1 VSVTIEKKT
10 WKVEI
15 KNGKTVYLLRGR
27 ISLDTDSAIA
37 QDQIIVQETPTGLI
51 NGINPTFT
59 ISKSMVPATL
69 EVKRNGLTTHKSEVT
84 ITSPTQFTL
93 EESPGIGDT
102 VEVNYI
108 AINI

>member
-1 VSVTIEKKT
+1 MSVTIEKKT

-37 QDQIIVQETPTGLI
+37 QDQIIVQETPTGVI

-59 ISKSMVPATL
+59 TSNSMVPETL

-93 EESPGIGDT
+93 DDSPNIGDF
-102 VEVNYI
+102 VEVNYL